1 MLMDFKQ
8 YLKAQALEL
17 EKEEN
22 KILGKEF
29 TYAGKTDKKLIT
41 LMQAFIASC
50 KGGKRIRGVLVR
62 LGYELA
68 GGSESEIVKI
78 GSAYEILHSSILIH
92 DDIMDQSPQRRGKPS
107 VYKALGGNHYGVS
120 QAICLADF
128 GFFLCVKIISQSNF
142 PQERKNKALEYLS
155 KIMTDTALGQ
165 MLDIK
170 KANPVL
176 VNKLKTACYTIAG
189 PLRIGAVLAG
199 ADEKL
204 LRNLAKAG
212 ENLGIAYQLRDD
224 ILDNEAKDPQKTVKE
239 AGKYVKKA
247 LNFLPQA
254 GKTGKLL
261 TQMAQFMLERT
272 A

>member
-1 MLMDFKQ
+1 MDFKK

-22 KILGKEF
+22 KILGKELA
-29 TYAGKTDKKLIT
+29 YAGKTDKKLIP
-41 LMQAFIASC
+41 LIKAFIASC
-50 KGGKRIRGVLVR
+50 KGGKRIRGALVK
-62 LGYELA
+62 LGYEMA
-68 GGSESEIVKI
+68 GGTKAEIVKI
-78 GSAYEILHSSILIH
+78 GSAYEILHTSVLIH
-92 DDIMDQSPQRRGKPS
+92 DDIMDQSPQRRGNPS
-107 VYKALGGNHYGVS
+107 LYKALGDNHYGVS
-120 QAICLADF
+120 QAISLADF

-142 PQERKNKALEYLS
+142 PSERKNKALETLS

-165 MLDIK
+165 MLDIE

-189 PLRIGAVLAG
+189 PLQIGAVLAG

-204 LRNLAKAG
+204 LKNLSKAG
-212 ENLGIAYQLRDD
+212 ENLGIAYQLKDD
-224 ILDNEAKDPQKTVKE
+224 ILDNEVKDPQESVKE
-239 AGKYVKKA
+239 AGKYIKKA

-261 TQMAQFMLERT
+261 REMAQFVIERT
-272 A
+272 K